1 MERLAAQGQR
11 SAPAGRLLYLVPL
24 VLLVAAGWTYRSNA
38 VARNATSEAFPLE
51 SATDPA
57 DPRRY
62 VDLDNGVVLDAA
74 TGITLPAQAGRT
86 PAEVFASAQSDGR
99 TRAPVR
105 FDGAIGDDG
114 QATGQ
119 ATGRGVPSVA
129 ASQLPGLPSDLRYGI
144 GPRPSGLTVTGIGVR
159 SEVIP
164 IGLDANRA
172 LQVPRRADI
181 VGWWSGGS
189 IPGEIGPTVLVGHYD
204 SRVSSGVFARL
215 KELTIGDL
223 IVVSQSDGAQYTY
236 YVTDVQHLSKTA
248 FPTERVY
255 GRTPGSTLRLVTCG
269 GRFDRRTGH
278 YVDNTIVYA
287 ELWSSTP
294 SRWVTTSTIGPE
306 VASAD
311 PSGPGVP
318 PLTAWP
324 TPPPPSSSLATSAAS
339 TVSSTSSSTTSTSTV
354 VSTSPPPATTVVK
367 RSPSTADPA
376 TTTVGPSLT
385 SSTVLAPPST
395 PATSAPATSAPNPP
409 TSTETPADPQS
420 TSPATSFVGETSTTP

>member
-1 MERLAAQGQR
+1 MERLKAQGQR
-11 SAPAGRLLYLVPL
+11 SAPTGRLLYLVPL

-38 VARNATSEAFPLE
+38 VARNATNEAFPLE

-86 PAEVFASAQSDGR
+86 PAEVFASAQSDGP

-105 FDGAIGDDG
+105 FDGAIGDDR
-114 QATGQ
+114 QNTGQ
-119 ATGRGVPSVA
+119 GVGSVA
-129 ASQLPGLPSDLRYGI
+129 ASQRPGLPSDLRYGI
-144 GPRPSGLTVTGIGVR
+144 GPRPSGLTVNGIGVK

-236 YVTDVQHLSKTA
+236 YVTNVQHLSKTA

-294 SRWVTTSTIGPE
+294 SRWVTTSTLGLE

-311 PSGPGVP
+311 PSGSGVP

-324 TPPPPSSSLATSAAS
+324 TPPPPSSSLVTSASS

-354 VSTSPPPATTVVK
+354 VPTTTLSAATVVK
-367 RSPSTADPA
+367 RAPSTADPA
-376 TTTVGPSLT
+376 TTSVGPSLT
-385 SSTVLAPPST
+385 STLLAPPST
-395 PATSAPATSAPNPP
+395 PTTSAPATPVPNPP

-420 TSPATSFVGETSTTP
+420 TSPATSFAGESSTAP